1 MTKKILPL
9 LSLNLAYYLVYSKRH
24 FWLLSHRFKS
34 NIGMDGV
41 FLDTV
46 DDIDDYFYNKPALQT
61 EISTAYKTLLTNI
74 KEQDPIKIPSL
85 PYINAVL

>member
-1 MTKKILPL
+1 
-9 LSLNLAYYLVYSKRH
+9 
-24 FWLLSHRFKS
+24 
-34 NIGMDGV
+34 MDGV